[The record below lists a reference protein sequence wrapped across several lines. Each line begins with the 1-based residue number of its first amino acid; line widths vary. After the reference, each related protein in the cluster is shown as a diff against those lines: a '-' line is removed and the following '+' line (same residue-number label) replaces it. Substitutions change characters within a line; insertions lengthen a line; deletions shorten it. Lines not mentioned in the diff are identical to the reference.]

1 MKYEELAD
9 KLETFLRDT
18 VQEHFHFDYE
28 VDNDYLVVRL
38 QVSPEVF
45 QEEHEDDC

>member
-1 MKYEELAD
+1 MKYEGFAD

-28 VDNDYLVVRL
+28 VDNDYLVIKL
-38 QVSPEVF
+38 QVSPEVVPEE
-45 QEEHEDDC
+45 QEEE